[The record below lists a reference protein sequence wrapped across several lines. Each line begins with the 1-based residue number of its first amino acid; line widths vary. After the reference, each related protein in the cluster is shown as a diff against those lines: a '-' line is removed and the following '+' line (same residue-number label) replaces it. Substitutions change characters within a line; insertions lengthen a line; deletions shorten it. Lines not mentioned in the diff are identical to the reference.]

1 MKHAVFRKKG
11 RHFRHI
17 RTRLFY
23 SYALILVVP
32 CMILGIVFLNF
43 LDHVYTEQKEK
54 ETLSNLEVL
63 GENMKFMLGSL
74 SDVLEDGCSNIDL
87 WYYLYHNYQYPE
99 SSIGGYYSTVRPLLD
114 NYRKLHPEILAAKL
128 YTVNPM
134 VVTNN
139 QELCRLE
146 EDSWESRLLKRLEQ
160 ERRVWI
166 LEWKPDS
173 SGPILTAA
181 RGLRLYG
188 KTVGLFC
195 LELDQKRL
203 LNLIGEES
211 DMGSVSMIQS
221 DGVIVL
227 STAEELTGRQLT
239 ETLIGENDTLELN
252 GHRQKAFFVSFRVN
266 DGGNGWKLMRTVSLE
281 EIDLVARANI
291 SYLLLLGAVMVF
303 LMLLLSIIF
312 SFGLTS
318 RLSEIQHVMTDM
330 KSGDFSMR
338 IPVKGDD
345 EVASLAVS
353 FNRMM
358 DRLTDLV
365 EENARISIQKK
376 EAELAQREAQLNA
389 LQSQINPHFLFNAL
403 EAIQYGI
410 RDNPDE
416 TERVL
421 RLLARNLRRLASWE
435 RETIALRDELRF
447 VEEYLQIQ
455 KFRYGDR
462 LHYRLDVEQQLLQTE
477 IPNLLLQ
484 PLVENAVIHG
494 IAMKSCGG
502 TVSIAVQTANEQIS
516 LTVHDDGAGMNE
528 LEQEELRQ
536 SLSRPV
542 GISGSCIGL
551 KNVYD
556 RLQLYYNGKAA
567 FLWESRENE
576 FTTMKIL
583 LPKEAVHARPDCG

>member
-63 GENMKFMLGSL
+63 GENMKFTLGSL

-195 LELDQKRL
+195 LELDR
-203 LNLIGEES
+203 
-211 DMGSVSMIQS
+211 
-221 DGVIVL
+221 
-227 STAEELTGRQLT
+227 
-239 ETLIGENDTLELN
+239 
-252 GHRQKAFFVSFRVN
+252 
-266 DGGNGWKLMRTVSLE
+266 
-281 EIDLVARANI
+281 
-291 SYLLLLGAVMVF
+291 
-303 LMLLLSIIF
+303 
-312 SFGLTS
+312 
-318 RLSEIQHVMTDM
+318 
-330 KSGDFSMR
+330 SG
-338 IPVKGDD
+338 
-345 EVASLAVS
+345 
-353 FNRMM
+353 
-358 DRLTDLV
+358 
-365 EENARISIQKK
+365 
-376 EAELAQREAQLNA
+376 
-389 LQSQINPHFLFNAL
+389 
-403 EAIQYGI
+403 
-410 RDNPDE
+410 
-416 TERVL
+416 
-421 RLLARNLRRLASWE
+421 
-435 RETIALRDELRF
+435 
-447 VEEYLQIQ
+447 
-455 KFRYGDR
+455 
-462 LHYRLDVEQQLLQTE
+462 
-477 IPNLLLQ
+477 
-484 PLVENAVIHG
+484 
-494 IAMKSCGG
+494 C
-502 TVSIAVQTANEQIS
+502 
-516 LTVHDDGAGMNE
+516 
-528 LEQEELRQ
+528 
-536 SLSRPV
+536 
-542 GISGSCIGL
+542 
-551 KNVYD
+551 
-556 RLQLYYNGKAA
+556 
-567 FLWESRENE
+567 
-576 FTTMKIL
+576 
-583 LPKEAVHARPDCG
+583 

>member
-1 MKHAVFRKKG
+1 MKCTVFRKEG

-17 RTRLFY
+17 RTRLFF
-23 SYALILVVP
+23 SYALILIVP

-54 ETLSNLEVL
+54 ETISNLEVL
-63 GENMKFMLGSL
+63 GENIKFTLGSL
-74 SDVLEDGCSNIDL
+74 SDVLEDGCSHIDL

-128 YTVNPM
+128 YSANPM

-146 EDSWESRLLKRLEQ
+146 EDSWESELLKRLEQ
-160 ERRVWI
+160 DHRVWM
-166 LEWKPDS
+166 LEWKPAS
-173 SGPILTAA
+173 SGPVLTAA

-211 DMGSVSMIQS
+211 DMGSVSLIQS

-227 STAEELTGRQLT
+227 STAEELTGRPLN
-239 ETLIGENDTLELN
+239 EMVVSEDDTLELN
-252 GHRQKAFFVSFRVN
+252 GIRQKAFFVSFRVN
-266 DGGNGWKLMRTVSLE
+266 DGGNGWQLMRTVSLG
-281 EIDLVARANI
+281 EIDLVARANM
-291 SYLLLLGAVMVF
+291 SYLILLGAVMLI
-303 LMLLLSIIF
+303 LMLVLSIIF

-358 DRLTDLV
+358 DRLADLV

-410 RDNPDE
+410 RDNPEE

-421 RLLARNLRRLASWE
+421 QMLARNLRRLASWE
-435 RETIALRDELRF
+435 RETVSLQDELRF

-455 KFRYGDR
+455 SFRYGDR
-462 LHYRLDVEQQLLQTE
+462 LHYRLEVDQELLQME

-484 PLVENAVIHG
+484 PLAENAVIHG
-494 IAMKSCGG
+494 VAMKSCGG
-502 TVSIAVQTANEQIS
+502 TVSISVQAEEQQIV

-542 GISGSCIGL
+542 GTFGSCIGL

-583 LPKEAVHARPDCG
+583 LPKEAAHARSDC